1 MRFKDITGKKFG
13 KLTALY
19 RLHNYHK
26 KGTYWICVCD
36 CGNFIETS
44 YDSLHNN
51 AKSCGCLRKETTSK
65 RFKTHGKRNTRLY
78 NIYKGMKARCYNK
91 NNHKYKNYGGRGI
104 TVCKE
109 WLNDFTTFYDWSM
122 SHGYDD
128 TLTIDRI
135 DVNGNYEPDNC
146 RWITNDEQQRNK
158 TTNRLITIDNETHC
172 LKEWCDILGLRY
184 GTVVQR
190 LNVYKWT
197 IGEALGLEVKP

>member
-51 AKSCGCLRKETTSK
+51 AKSCGCLRKENTSK

-78 NIYKGMKARCYNK
+78 NVWNGMK
-91 NNHKYKNYGGRGI
+91 
-104 TVCKE
+104 
-109 WLNDFTTFYDWSM
+109 
-122 SHGYDD
+122 
-128 TLTIDRI
+128 
-135 DVNGNYEPDNC
+135 EPSNC